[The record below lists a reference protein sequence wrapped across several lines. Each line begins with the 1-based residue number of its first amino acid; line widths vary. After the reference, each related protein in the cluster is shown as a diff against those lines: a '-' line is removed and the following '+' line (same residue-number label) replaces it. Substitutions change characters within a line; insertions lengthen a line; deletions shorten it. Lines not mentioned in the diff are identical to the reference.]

1 MQWKEH
7 YHRMF
12 LNYGV
17 FLGNSLI
24 AVKYNVGNFFPE
36 IGQILP
42 FYTLHHPI
50 YQHIKF
56 FDLINFFNSPQEV
69 KALFRKNMTV
79 KSSLLERNHEVGK
92 IMLESDK

>member
-24 AVKYNVGNFFPE
+24 AVKYNVGNFFPRNRTNPSFLY
-36 IGQILP
+36 IAPPYLSTHKVFWSDQ
-42 FYTLHHPI
+42 
-50 YQHIKF
+50 
-56 FDLINFFNSPQEV
+56 
-69 KALFRKNMTV
+69 LF
-79 KSSLLERNHEVGK
+79 
-92 IMLESDK
+92 